1 MTDDSMIAGV
11 SVAKVASVYCGGKC
25 ISHALVM
32 ADGSRKTVGVV
43 LPSTITFN
51 TQVREVMEIVEGRC
65 SVRMACDAEWH
76 AFEAGETF
84 DVPEKSSFDVQ
95 VMGSPMH
102 FVCHYG

>member
-11 SVAKVASVYCGGKC
+11 AVAKMASVYSGGKC
-25 ISHALVM
+25 VSHALILP
-32 ADGSRKTVGVV
+32 DGSRKSVGVV
-43 LPSTITFN
+43 MPATITFN
-51 TQVREVMEIVEGRC
+51 TEVREVMEIVAGRC
-65 SVRMACDAEWH
+65 RVRMACEAEWH

-84 DVPEKSSFDVQ
+84 EVPEKSSFDVQ